1 MGWGWWLGN
10 LLGWGVELGGLAWLG
25 LAWIGVGR
33 VGLAW
38 VLVGLGWI
46 GLGWAG
52 LAWAL
57 PSAMEAF
64 PWRFFQTD
72 LIPGQQAGPGANGLV
87 PVLEV
92 VFAPVL
98 GLGEL
103 CWVGRGWVGF
113 GLVRR
118 YTFVLAR
125 RRLAQVLEEK
135 KVSTTGGE

>member
-1 MGWGWWLGN
+1 MGLVVGQFVGLGCRTWR
-10 LLGWGVELGGLAWLG
+10 LGLAWLG
-25 LAWIGVGR
+25 LDWVGR